1 MSGYAHTMGTSRG
14 KRNRQSKSGEL
25 IVARTADEAVAIRG
39 RFVDP
44 RVYITAATRTRVRD
58 GAPSL
63 LPSSL
68 SLLFSA
74 SLPFSLFRPEACD
87 GGCNND
93 AAVPRWWC

>member
-1 MSGYAHTMGTSRG
+1 MSGYAHTMGTPRG

-25 IVARTADEAVAIRG
+25 IVARTADEAVAIR
-39 RFVDP
+39 FVGP

-63 LPSSL
+63 LSSSL

-74 SLPFSLFRPEACD
+74 SSPFSLFRPEACD
-87 GGCNND
+87 GGCNDD
-93 AAVPRWWC
+93 ATVPRWWC